1 MMQNLVVRPTTEQ
14 PQLSL
19 NMQGID
25 ELFPGFA
32 LGDFAVL
39 YGSSSII
46 SFTSLLCVRAQ
57 LPVQLGGLGS
67 DVVFVDGGN
76 SFRLYQIAK
85 LAQTHELGPKQV
97 LDKIF
102 ISRAFTPYQLTT
114 LLMQKL
120 EGAIKQYNAKIVI
133 ISDITCLFSAL
144 QEYEGQRVLSQ
155 IATYLSNFAREN
167 NIIVIA
173 TYPPHGTTQKT
184 NRLQTLLNAK
194 ASVVLSINQT
204 AYSKTL
210 SLNKH
215 PYLPSGSVE
224 LPSGIIKIT
233 DFIGGSE

>member
-1 MMQNLVVRPTTEQ
+1 VDALIRVERVVAGSMKAKKNDAKLGSQTYNGATATFSKHAGYRRT
-14 PQLSL
+14 LSRVR
-19 NMQGID
+19 IRR
-25 ELFPGFA
+25 
-32 LGDFAVL
+32 FAVL
-39 YGSSSII
+39 YGSPSII

-133 ISDITCLFSAL
+133 ISDITGLFSAL

-167 NIIVIA
+167 NIIV
-173 TYPPHGTTQKT
+173 
-184 NRLQTLLNAK
+184 
-194 ASVVLSINQT
+194 
-204 AYSKTL
+204 
-210 SLNKH
+210 
-215 PYLPSGSVE
+215 
-224 LPSGIIKIT
+224 
-233 DFIGGSE
+233 

>member
-1 MMQNLVVRPTTEQ
+1 
-14 PQLSL
+14 
-19 NMQGID
+19 
-25 ELFPGFA
+25 
-32 LGDFAVL
+32 
-39 YGSSSII
+39 
-46 SFTSLLCVRAQ
+46 
-57 LPVQLGGLGS
+57 
-67 DVVFVDGGN
+67 
-76 SFRLYQIAK
+76 
-85 LAQTHELGPKQV
+85 
-97 LDKIF
+97 
-102 ISRAFTPYQLTT
+102 
-114 LLMQKL
+114 MQKL

-173 TYPPHGTTQKT
+173 TYLPHRTTQRT

-233 DFIGGSE
+233 DFIGDSE

>member
-1 MMQNLVVRPTTEQ
+1 MQNLVVKPTTEQ

-19 NMQGID
+19 NMPGTD
-25 ELFPGFA
+25 ELFQGFI

-39 YGSSSII
+39 YGSPSIV
-46 SFTSLLCVRAQ
+46 SLTSLLCVRAQ

-85 LAQTHELGPKQV
+85 LAQTHELGPKHV
-97 LDKIF
+97 LDKIY
-102 ISRAFTPYQLTT
+102 ISRAFTPYQLAT

-144 QEYEGQRVLSQ
+144 QEYEAQRVLSQ

-173 TYPPHGTTQKT
+173 TYPPHRAIQRN

-194 ASVVLSINQT
+194 ASVVLSLNQT
-204 AYSKTL
+204 AYSRTL
-210 SLNKH
+210 SLEKH
-215 PYLPSGSVE
+215 PYLSSGSIE
-224 LPSGIIKIT
+224 LSSGIVKIT
-233 DFIGGSE
+233 DFMGDRQ